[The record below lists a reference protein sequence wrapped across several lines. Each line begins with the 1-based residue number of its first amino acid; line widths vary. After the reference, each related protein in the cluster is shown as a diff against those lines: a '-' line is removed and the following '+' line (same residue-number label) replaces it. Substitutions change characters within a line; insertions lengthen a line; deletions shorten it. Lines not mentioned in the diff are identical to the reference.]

1 MRREVGEGV
10 KVSKS
15 KVKVQEN
22 TFLSRHLT
30 LEETERQL
38 EGLKS
43 RLLKDHGEEVQLVN
57 GFRSGEIING
67 WTSSLAT

>member
-1 MRREVGEGV
+1 MGEGV

-15 KVKVQEN
+15 KVKVHEIYISVQA
-22 TFLSRHLT
+22 

-43 RLLKDHGEEVQLVN
+43 RLLKEEKEYGVELKCR
-57 GFRSGEIING
+57 GFTGLRLSEFAQI
-67 WTSSLAT
+67 SEFFSFR